1 MRSRSIRHTISAVAG
16 TCLLVAVAA
25 TVGFGVYSAGDTQ
38 ALVSE
43 RVSNQVQEN
52 TLVSLKGVAG
62 TQAGIIQAKFDLAL
76 DAARTMAHVFELGKR
91 ENGLSMG
98 RSQINAVLLNVLQH
112 NPEFNGTYSCWEADA
127 LDGRDDQ
134 FRTGRDGNNAR
145 TGRFTPYWNRD
156 AKGNIAVQPLVE
168 YDTMD
173 KHPNGVLKGGW
184 YIGPRD
190 TGKESVLDPF
200 PYIVQGKQVWLTT
213 LSVPIVVNGKFLGVA
228 GTDYNLDFVQELSL
242 QADRGLFG
250 GKAEVIIVSNMGLI
264 VADSEK
270 PELIGKPL
278 AEAVPGAIAQTL
290 LSEIQGGR
298 SMASFDEAS
307 GQITALAPITLG
319 RTGKPW
325 SVMIKVHK
333 DVVLADAYA
342 LDRDLAD
349 RSRSAVWWQVVVG
362 LIVAC
367 AGTSFLWF
375 AAGSLSRPIQEAE
388 RLANTIRLGDFSRR
402 MAYQNDDEVGRLAVA
417 LNEMAARLQ
426 LQADIADRISQGD
439 LDIQIEL
446 ASEGD
451 QLGIALHR
459 MVDNLNDVVSRLQR
473 GSKEITTSAEQV
485 SDLSQG
491 LSEGAAA
498 SAASVTEIGA
508 TVQHM
513 AANTKQNAQNAGTAD
528 DLSQSA
534 KAVAVSVS
542 EHMQQM
548 VRSMGEI
555 EQAGASITEIIR
567 VIDEITEQTNL
578 LALNAAIE
586 AARAGEQ
593 GRGFAVV
600 ADEVRNLANRSAE
613 AAKKAASLIEGSAEK
628 TRQGAAI
635 ANTTASALTEIL
647 TSTTRVSTLLSEISA
662 ASRQQATGFSE
673 VAVGLD
679 QIDAVTQRNSGDAE
693 VCASASVVLREQAA
707 TLLGLTGRFRVRRG
721 GGMGT

>member
-1 MRSRSIRHTISAVAG
+1 
-16 TCLLVAVAA
+16 
-25 TVGFGVYSAGDTQ
+25 
-38 ALVSE
+38 
-43 RVSNQVQEN
+43 
-52 TLVSLKGVAG
+52 
-62 TQAGIIQAKFDLAL
+62 
-76 DAARTMAHVFELGKR
+76 
-91 ENGLSMG
+91 
-98 RSQINAVLLNVLQH
+98 
-112 NPEFNGTYSCWEADA
+112 
-127 LDGRDDQ
+127 
-134 FRTGRDGNNAR
+134 
-145 TGRFTPYWNRD
+145 
-156 AKGNIAVQPLVE
+156 
-168 YDTMD
+168 
-173 KHPNGVLKGGW
+173 
-184 YIGPRD
+184 
-190 TGKESVLDPF
+190 
-200 PYIVQGKQVWLTT
+200 
-213 LSVPIVVNGKFLGVA
+213 
-228 GTDYNLDFVQELSL
+228 
-242 QADRGLFG
+242 
-250 GKAEVIIVSNMGLI
+250 
-264 VADSEK
+264 
-270 PELIGKPL
+270 
-278 AEAVPGAIAQTL
+278 
-290 LSEIQGGR
+290 
-298 SMASFDEAS
+298 
-307 GQITALAPITLG
+307 
-319 RTGKPW
+319 
-325 SVMIKVHK
+325 
-333 DVVLADAYA
+333 
-342 LDRDLAD
+342 
-349 RSRSAVWWQVVVG
+349 
-362 LIVAC
+362 
-367 AGTSFLWF
+367 
-375 AAGSLSRPIQEAE
+375 
-388 RLANTIRLGDFSRR
+388 
-402 MAYQNDDEVGRLAVA
+402 
-417 LNEMAARLQ
+417 
-426 LQADIADRISQGD
+426 
-439 LDIQIEL
+439 
-446 ASEGD
+446 
-451 QLGIALHR
+451 

-513 AANTKQNAQNAGTAD
+513 AANTKQNAQNAGMAD

-647 TSTTRVSTLLSEISA
+647 SSTTRVSTLLSEISA

-679 QIDAVTQRNSGDAE
+679 QIDGVTQRNSGDAE
-693 VCASASVVLREQAA
+693 VCANASVVLRQQAA

>member
-1 MRSRSIRHTISAVAG
+1 MRLSSIQHTISAVAG
-16 TCLLVAVAA
+16 ACLLVAVAA

-38 ALVSE
+38 ALVRE
-43 RVSNQVQEN
+43 RVRTQVQEGA
-52 TLVSLKGVAG
+52 LVNLQGVAG

-91 ENGLSMG
+91 ENGIAMG

-112 NPEFNGTYSCWEADA
+112 NPEFNGTYSCWESDA
-127 LDGRDDQ
+127 LDGRDEQ

-278 AEAVPGAIAQTL
+278 AEAFPGDISKVL

-298 SMASFDEAS
+298 STASLDESS
-307 GQITALAPITLG
+307 GQITALAPIALG

-325 SVMIKVHK
+325 SVVIKVHK

-342 LDRDLAD
+342 LDRDLAE
-349 RSRSAVWWQVVVG
+349 RSSSAVWWQVVVG

-375 AAGSLSRPIQEAE
+375 AAGSLSRPIREAE

-402 MAYQNDDEVGRLAVA
+402 MAHLHDDEVGRLAVA
-417 LNEMAARLQ
+417 LNDMAARLQ
-426 LQADIADRISQGD
+426 LQAGIADRISQGD
-439 LDIQIEL
+439 LDIRIEL
-446 ASEGD
+446 ASEND
-451 QLGIALHR
+451 QLGIALQR
-459 MVDNLNDVVSRLQR
+459 MVDNLNDVVSRLQG
-473 GSKEITTSAEQV
+473 GSKEITASAKQV

-491 LSEGAAA
+491 LSAGAAA

-508 TVQHM
+508 TVQQM
-513 AANTKQNAQNAGTAD
+513 AANTRQNAQNASAAD
-528 DLSQSA
+528 DLSKSA
-534 KAVAVSVS
+534 QAVAVSVS
-542 EHMQQM
+542 AHMQEM

-613 AAKKAASLIEGSAEK
+613 AAKKATTLIAGSAEK

-635 ANTTASALTEIL
+635 ADTTAAALEEIL
-647 TSTTRVSTLLSEISA
+647 SSTTRVSTLLSDISE
-662 ASRQQATGFSE
+662 ASQQQATGFSE

-679 QIDAVTQRNSGDAE
+679 QIDGVTQRNSGDAE
-693 VCASASVVLREQAA
+693 VCASASVVLSEQAA
-707 TLLGLTGRFRVRRG
+707 TLLGLTGRFRVRNG
-721 GGMGT
+721 G